1 LHLIHCYCTIKWFE
15 FSVSNKHFK
24 LISKLYFV
32 KRFFIVYF
40 LLDFNFAIHFHYYR
54 LAELKIDYIILLSF
68 KLFFLFVSIIMYY
81 LLYNF
86 LLTEAVKKSIRNI
99 SFLGLNFYLTFIYFP
114 KCLSI
119 NCFFLDSSQQNTPKC
134 TKHVDEHVNWRR
146 ISLCKYSHQE
156 QTALWVRCPYRLS
169 DFSTTLFNKVNQ
181 THAEYIL

>member
-1 LHLIHCYCTIKWFE
+1 LNFLLAINILNLFRNSISWNDFSLFTFYLILISPYIFITID
-15 FSVSNKHFK
+15 SQSLK
-24 LISKLYFV
+24 LIILFYYHSN
-32 KRFFIVYF
+32 YF
-40 LLDFNFAIHFHYYR
+40 LSIIHF
-54 LAELKIDYIILLSF
+54 I
-68 KLFFLFVSIIMYY
+68 FVSIIMYY